1 MKNINVICGIL
12 ALLLCVAA
20 ISSCGK
26 PADSSQNSGNNQ
38 GTDPDPTPSGPYFTA
53 TLPDEVVLNMDPG
66 AVSWVVDTNIEDWT
80 ATSSESWCKPVTGST
95 ELLLQIEAYDAR
107 DDNGQYQYDP
117 PRTCTVDV
125 TAGTVF
131 SKSIRIVQQTYT
143 IITFPQQSLSANYD
157 WIQDGPTGM
166 IILLSSDGDTR
177 EVMISSNAWLWVPE
191 TTALWLKAEYVD
203 GATLKL
209 TSSARAQSETSA
221 RSAQVK
227 VYDKNNELVY
237 STFTVQD
244 APANVEGQDFGY
256 GDHTGWD

>member
-1 MKNINVICGIL
+1 MKGLLFCHSLMV
-12 ALLLCVAA
+12 ASLLLLLTG
-20 ISSCGK
+20 CGK
-26 PADSSQNSGNNQ
+26 PDPPPTTSDP
-38 GTDPDPTPSGPYFTA
+38 GTTPTTPTTPSDPYFRA
-53 TLPDEVVLNMDPG
+53 ELPDER
-66 AVSWVVDTNIEDWT
+66 VSNADSDVAIWAVDTNIEDWK
-80 ATSSESWCKPVTGST
+80 ATSSESWCKPTVTAK
-95 ELLLQIEAYDAR
+95 ELRLDIEEYKIRNA
-107 DDNGQYQYDP
+107 NGDWEYAQ

-143 IITFPQQSLSANYD
+143 IITFPQQAMSAKYD
-157 WIQDGPTGM
+157 WIQDGPSGM
-166 IILLSSDGDTR
+166 TVLLSSDGDMR
-177 EVMISSNAWLWVPE
+177 EILVSSNTWRWVPE
-191 TTALWLKAEYVD
+191 TDAGWLKAEYVN
-203 GATLKL
+203 GSTLRL
-209 TSSARAQSETSA
+209 TSTARAETETSA

>member
-26 PADSSQNSGNNQ
+26 PDPHPTTSDP
-38 GTDPDPTPSGPYFTA
+38 GTTPTTPSGPYFRA
-53 TLPDEVVLNMDPG
+53 ELPDER
-66 AVSWVVDTNIEDWT
+66 VSNADSDVAIWAVDTNIEDWK
-80 ATSSESWCKPVTGST
+80 ATSSESWCKPTVTAK
-95 ELLLQIEAYDAR
+95 ELRLDIEEYKIRNA
-107 DDNGQYQYDP
+107 NGDWEYAQ

-143 IITFPQQSLSANYD
+143 IITFPQQAMSAKYD
-157 WIQDGPTGM
+157 WIQDGPSGM
-166 IILLSSDGDTR
+166 TVLLSSDGDMR
-177 EVMISSNAWLWVPE
+177 EILVSSNTWRWVPE
-191 TTALWLKAEYVD
+191 TDAGWLKAEYVN
-203 GATLKL
+203 GSTLRL
-209 TSSARAQSETSA
+209 TSTARAETETSA

>member
-1 MKNINVICGIL
+1 MKGLLFCHSLMV
-12 ALLLCVAA
+12 ASLLLLLTG
-20 ISSCGK
+20 CGK
-26 PADSSQNSGNNQ
+26 PDPHPTTSDP
-38 GTDPDPTPSGPYFTA
+38 GTTPTTPSGPYFRA
-53 TLPDEVVLNMDPG
+53 ELPDER
-66 AVSWVVDTNIEDWT
+66 VSNADSDVAIWAVDTNIEDWK
-80 ATSSESWCKPVTGST
+80 ATSSESWCKPTVTAK
-95 ELLLQIEAYDAR
+95 ELRLDIEEYKIRNAY
-107 DDNGQYQYDP
+107 GYDWEYAQ

>member
-1 MKNINVICGIL
+1 MN
-12 ALLLCVAA
+12 
-20 ISSCGK
+20 
-26 PADSSQNSGNNQ
+26 
-38 GTDPDPTPSGPYFTA
+38 
-53 TLPDEVVLNMDPG
+53 PG
-66 AVSWVVDTNIEDWT
+66 ANRTVTAKELRLDIEEYKIRNAYGYDWEY
-80 ATSSESWCKPVTGST
+80 A
-95 ELLLQIEAYDAR
+95 Q
-107 DDNGQYQYDP
+107 

-143 IITFPQQSLSANYD
+143 IITFPQQAMSAKYD
-157 WIQDGPTGM
+157 WIQDDPSGM
-166 IILLSSDGDTR
+166 TVLLSSDGDTR